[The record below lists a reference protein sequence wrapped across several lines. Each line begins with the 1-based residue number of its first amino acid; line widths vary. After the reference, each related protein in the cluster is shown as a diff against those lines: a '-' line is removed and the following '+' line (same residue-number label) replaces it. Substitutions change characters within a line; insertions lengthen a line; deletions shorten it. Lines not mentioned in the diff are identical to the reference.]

1 MIEDPFGRIDYDEQ
15 GSGPTILFVPGSWS
29 TRSAWRGVIAPLADR
44 FRIVTTSLLG
54 YGDTEERR
62 TADDLSIDR
71 EVEVVEAVIRRA
83 NSAVHLVGHSYGGSV
98 CLALALRRAAPL
110 ASLTVIEATP
120 FNLLRR
126 CGEPGLYEQVRV
138 MSEAYARSY
147 ANGDRE
153 AARRVI
159 DFYGGDGSFDAFPA
173 RMREYIVATTPANIL
188 DWASGMGFDEPFAAY
203 AGIAVHTLVIR
214 GEQGHPAVRLADEI
228 LSRALSEASLA
239 TVAGASHF
247 MIATHASEVAR
258 LIGEH
263 VSKAEGLT

>member
-1 MIEDPFGRIDYDEQ
+1 M
-15 GSGPTILFVPGSWS
+15 
-29 TRSAWRGVIAPLADR
+29 
-44 FRIVTTSLLG
+44 
-54 YGDTEERR
+54 
-62 TADDLSIDR
+62 
-71 EVEVVEAVIRRA
+71 
-83 NSAVHLVGHSYGGSV
+83 

-120 FNLLRR
+120 FSLLHR
-126 CGEPGLYEQVRV
+126 CGELGLYEQVRALREV
-138 MSEAYARSY
+138 YALSY

-203 AGIAVHTLVIR
+203 AGIAVPTLVMR

-247 MIATHASEVAR
+247 MIATHASEVAS